1 MRSSFEHDKK
11 QLISMNKIDTAIFE
25 QVVKKYEEKVTEII
39 SEFNK
44 TKNVLN
50 VPRLYEYYHR
60 MKAQLKNE

>member
-11 QLISMNKIDTAIFE
+11 QLIGMNKIDTAIFE